1 MSALLAAEGGYQS
14 FELGGGE
21 WFWLIFSAVTAL
33 IALAVGFYLVRAVN
47 AADTGTDKMREIAA
61 AIQEG
66 AMAYLKRQ
74 FKTIA
79 IIVIPLA
86 IIGFVTSTEVV
97 KPTDAL
103 GYVSGLSQFESG
115 LFRTL
120 AFLAGCFLSGL
131 TGFIGMSLAVRATCA
146 PPPPPAP
153 GPCPK
158 PSRWPSAPAAWPACS
173 PSAWACSAPR

>member
-74 FKTIA
+74 FRTIA

-86 IIGFVTSTEVV
+86 IIVFLTSTEVV
-97 KPTDAL
+97 KPTTPWATSA
-103 GYVSGLSQFESG
+103 GSASSSPASSG
-115 LFRTL
+115 
-120 AFLAGCFLSGL
+120 
-131 TGFIGMSLAVRATCA
+131 
-146 PPPPPAP
+146 
-153 GPCPK
+153 
-158 PSRWPSAPAAWPACS
+158 PSPSSPAASCPAS
-173 PSAWACSAPR
+173 PASSA